1 MKAAI
6 FIFDNIQQVV
16 LTPESDLDKRVLEL
30 IEKGT
35 TGTMRGSVYTC
46 RGGWVRFEQ
55 ARRQSKMYGAWLE
68 EPPTLEDGQSLIV
81 RIGEPEKKPE
91 DPSCS

>member
-1 MKAAI
+1 MKSAI

-16 LTPESDLDKRVLEL
+16 LTPESELDKRVLEL

-35 TGTMRGSVYTC
+35 TGAMRGSVYVT
-46 RGGWVRFEQ
+46 RGGWIRFEQ
-55 ARRQSKMYGAWLE
+55 SAPKTQGLGYEW
-68 EPPTLEDGQSLIV
+68 PPRLSDSESLIV

-91 DPSCS
+91 DPS